1 MTVAAPPSAANTDSG
16 TMENTMMTVNSTE
29 SIRFSSVMFVFIS
42 LLLYTHLAIAAERTC
57 GETGFL

>member
-1 MTVAAPPSAANTDSG
+1 
-16 TMENTMMTVNSTE
+16 MENTMITVSSME

-42 LLLYTHLAIAAERTC
+42 LLLYTHLAIAAERIC

>member
-1 MTVAAPPSAANTDSG
+1 
-16 TMENTMMTVNSTE
+16 MENTMITVSSTE